1 MSDTSSPE
9 PCDELRPI
17 PQDARCQEASPFS
30 REVYIACNA
39 PAVAIVRHDKDRRS
53 YYMCLPCADHNLKNR
68 GGKLVST
75 TNVELLSRFDC
86 EKALRSLAST
96 TTNTTYDG
104 RTKVNVQ
111 ELLEK
116 PKVKQIIAEI
126 NKNYSQQPE
135 YELPACAAV
144 RDNRTY
150 AVVADRRHGD
160 CLSRMNALQI
170 PKDCRTQGFVTNRGR
185 FVDRREA
192 FRLMQAAGIP
202 SAAEGGYRGEE
213 LYSEDL
219 Y

>member
-1 MSDTSSPE
+1 MSDS
-9 PCDELRPI
+9 RPPI
-17 PQDARCQEASPFS
+17 
-30 REVYIACNA
+30 
-39 PAVAIVRHDKDRRS
+39 
-53 YYMCLPCADHNLKNR
+53 
-68 GGKLVST
+68 
-75 TNVELLSRFDC
+75 
-86 EKALRSLAST
+86 

-104 RTKVNVQ
+104 RTEVNVR

-116 PKVKQIIAEI
+116 PNVKEIIAEI
-126 NKNYSQQPE
+126 NKPPIEEIRRTYRE

-160 CLSRMNALQI
+160 CLSHMNALQI

-192 FRLMQAAGIP
+192 FRLMRAAGIP